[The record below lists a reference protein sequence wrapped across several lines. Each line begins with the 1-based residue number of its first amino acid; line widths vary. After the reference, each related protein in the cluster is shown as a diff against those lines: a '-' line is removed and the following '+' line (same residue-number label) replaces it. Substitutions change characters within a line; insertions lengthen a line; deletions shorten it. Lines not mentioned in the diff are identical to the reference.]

1 MDTMDFHKFFQ
12 TLLPI
17 AIFVAWALISRP
29 AKKRKK
35 EQAALERKRR
45 MEQAEEASGDLASS
59 HPEHPASHPSGG
71 AERWKQT
78 LEDIFGEMGVPVERE
93 PAPPP
98 AQAPRREHAEI
109 SQESQSLEDLEPE
122 VPPAGSKVAAQKT
135 ATPLSEGAY
144 ALHDS
149 PITSKA
155 VYAIGPDQA
164 EVEGRR
170 LNALGVYSA
179 AELQRLIV
187 WSEVIGKPLAFRESE
202 IL

>member
-1 MDTMDFHKFFQ
+1 MDFHKIFQ

-17 AIFVAWALISRP
+17 AVFVAWALISRP

-45 MEQAEEASGDLASS
+45 MEQAEEASGDLASPL
-59 HPEHPASHPSGG
+59 PEHPVSHPPVG

-78 LEDIFGEMGVPVERE
+78 LEDIFGEMGVPVERG

-98 AQAPRREHAEI
+98 AQKPRQEHRDIA
-109 SQESQSLEDLEPE
+109 QESQSLEDLEPE
-122 VPPAGSKVAAQKT
+122 VPRVPSKAPAQKT

-164 EVEGRR
+164 AVEDRR
-170 LNALGVYSA
+170 LNALGVYSE

-187 WSEVIGKPLAFRESE
+187 WSEVLGRPLAFRESE
-202 IL
+202 

>member
-1 MDTMDFHKFFQ
+1 MDFHKIFQ

-17 AIFVAWALISRP
+17 AFFVVWALISRP

-59 HPEHPASHPSGG
+59 RPQHPVSHPPGG
-71 AERWKQT
+71 AEKWKQT
-78 LEDIFGEMGVPVERE
+78 LEDIFGERGVPVERQ

-98 AQAPRREHAEI
+98 AQAPRREHADI
-109 SQESQSLEDLEPE
+109 PLESQSLEDLKPE
-122 VPPAGSKVAAQKT
+122 VPQALSKVAAQKT

-164 EVEGRR
+164 AVEDRR
-170 LNALGVYSA
+170 LNALGVYSE

-187 WSEVIGKPLAFRESE
+187 WSEVLGRPLAFRESE